1 MHWQEGLLLLLIAAA
16 GSTTIPDESLN
27 VTRVM
32 EYVTCSPDKFECPN
46 KEKCIPLSWCC
57 DGTVDCDDGSDEAPD
72 ICPGKGTAKRK
83 KTEKSCKQNEFQCRD
98 GKCIP
103 HRWQCDGDGD
113 CDDKSD
119 EDSQYCEEVTKC
131 TGVSSEHWLCGSGE
145 CIPLAWHCDEDWDC
159 KDGSDELNCPNATC
173 TSEQFTCALGKC
185 ISKRW
190 RCDGDSDCDE
200 GDLSD
205 EIGCPNKTCSVNE
218 VTCPDGKCISHNQI
232 CDGKEDCVNGTDEHN
247 CPTNECR
254 EGEYMCAGNMQCLR
268 QEWLCDGDMDCPG
281 KDDENEENCPHHCPE
296 DYFMCGDQSC
306 ILEQFKCNA
315 FNECI
320 DGSDELNC
328 QKHCNETY
336 EFNCG
341 DKCIPMSQVC
351 NGNIDCENGADEP
364 TDGSCGRNEC
374 EELNGGCTHYCE
386 DTRAGHYC
394 KCKPGYM
401 LVNSTQCEDINEC
414 LQPGHCSQVCI
425 NLKGSFKC
433 ECVGGYARNPHHP
446 QQCKAMEGH
455 ASLLFAH
462 FTDIRKISLDHP
474 EITAIVNETRG
485 STALDFVF
493 KTGMIFWTDALDK
506 CIYKAPIDEGSKK
519 QVVISEEVTTVDG
532 LTVDWL
538 YNHIYW
544 TNTDRDTIE
553 VADFNGDMR
562 KTLYQDHM
570 EEPRAIAVYPS
581 EGWMFW
587 TDWGQNAM
595 IERGGMDG
603 RFREP
608 IITEEIRWPNAL
620 TLDLVLRKI
629 YWSDSK
635 FHSIYSCDFDGS
647 HRRVVL
653 HSSEYLPHPFSI
665 TVFEDT
671 MYWTDWS
678 KEAILRANKF
688 TGQDVETIAHS
699 HATPMTVHVYHSY
712 RQPNGTNHCTP
723 LNGLCTHLCLPAP
736 QKSPSDSKIT
746 CACPDGLVLMSDG
759 LTCESKDGLET
770 RTQLPNQDLIPITH
784 NMEDEIRSTLAP
796 AIVDFT
802 PKKDLP
808 SENESGNVAVAAI
821 LAAIGVLCVASA
833 MAYMIYRYFRKRSV
847 HSMNFDNPVYKK
859 TTTEDGFHLA
869 GQQRTNCPR
878 NSGQPRYQHQQYG
891 VASPEDG
898 LCEPMVNTLKF

>member
-72 ICPGKGTAKRK
+72 ICP
-83 KTEKSCKQNEFQCRD
+83 EKSCKQNEFQCRD

-119 EDSQYCEEVTKC
+119 EDSQYCEVTKC

-759 LTCESKDGLET
+759 LTCESKD
-770 RTQLPNQDLIPITH
+770 
-784 NMEDEIRSTLAP
+784 EIRSTLAP

-891 VASPEDG
+891 VASPEDS
-898 LCEPMVNTLKF
+898 LEPLTHSNNNFV

>member
-119 EDSQYCEEVTKC
+119 EDSQYCDDLECEADEFTCHIK
-131 TGVSSEHWLCGSGE
+131 GNLSN
-145 CIPLAWHCDEDWDC
+145 CIPLNWVCDGDADC
-159 KDGSDELNCPNATC
+159 KDKSDEVSCNATC

-759 LTCESKDGLET
+759 LTCESKD
-770 RTQLPNQDLIPITH
+770 
-784 NMEDEIRSTLAP
+784 EIRSTLAP

-891 VASPEDG
+891 VASPEDS
-898 LCEPMVNTLKF
+898 LEPLTHSNNNFV

>member
-119 EDSQYCEEVTKC
+119 EDSQYCDDLECEADEFTCHIK
-131 TGVSSEHWLCGSGE
+131 GNLSN
-145 CIPLAWHCDEDWDC
+145 CIPLNWVCDGDADC
-159 KDGSDELNCPNATC
+159 KDKSDEVSCNATC

-891 VASPEDG
+891 VASPEDS
-898 LCEPMVNTLKF
+898 LEPLTHSNNNFV

>member
-759 LTCESKDGLET
+759 LTCESKD
-770 RTQLPNQDLIPITH
+770 
-784 NMEDEIRSTLAP
+784 EIRSTLAP

>member
-119 EDSQYCEEVTKC
+119 EDSQYCEVTKC

-759 LTCESKDGLET
+759 LTCESKD
-770 RTQLPNQDLIPITH
+770 
-784 NMEDEIRSTLAP
+784 EIRSTLAP

>member
-119 EDSQYCEEVTKC
+119 EDSQYCDDLECEADEFTCHIK
-131 TGVSSEHWLCGSGE
+131 GNLSN
-145 CIPLAWHCDEDWDC
+145 CIPLNWVCDGDADC
-159 KDGSDELNCPNATC
+159 KDKSDEVSCNATC

-759 LTCESKDGLET
+759 LTCESKD
-770 RTQLPNQDLIPITH
+770 
-784 NMEDEIRSTLAP
+784 EIRSTLAP